1 MVSSQIKSRGVAD
14 KRVLSAVEK
23 VPRHLFVPRDLADSA
38 YEDRP
43 LPVGEGQTASQPFIV
58 ALMSQCLELCGKEK
72 VLEIGTGSGYQSAI
86 LAELSEMVYTV
97 ERIEKL
103 SLGARKVIKDL
114 GYLNV
119 VFKVGDGSCGWEE
132 NSPYD
137 AIIVTAAAPEAPEC
151 LVEQLAE
158 GGRLVIPVGPRSLQE
173 LVVIKKQGGAVVRS
187 GVSGCVFVPLIG
199 KYGRHEH
206 SS

>member
-1 MVSSQIKSRGVAD
+1 MVSSQIKSRNVAD
-14 KRVLSAVEK
+14 ERVLSAVEK
-23 VPRHLFVPRDLADSA
+23 VPRHLFVPPDLKDSA

-43 LPVGEGQTASQPFIV
+43 LPVGEGQTVSQPFIV
-58 ALMSQCLELCGKEK
+58 ALMSQCLELAGKEK
-72 VLEIGTGSGYQSAI
+72 ILEIGTGSGYQSAI

-103 SLGARKVIKDL
+103 SLAARKVIEEL

-119 VFKVGDGSCGWEE
+119 IFKVGDGSCGWEE
-132 NSPYD
+132 HAPYD

-158 GGRLVIPVGPRSLQE
+158 GGRMVIPVGPKSLQE
-173 LVVIKKQGGAVVRS
+173 LVVIKKQGAAVSRKE
-187 GVSGCVFVPLIG
+187 VSGCVFVPLIG
-199 KYGRHEH
+199 KYGHEH
-206 SS
+206 SC